1 MSHGTCP
8 TFLIYTSFL
17 TQSNDHI
24 VTDNFISLGLQ
35 LNSIGCKSFPKS
47 NSPDIR
53 VFCETNLEGSVNS
66 SNFFIR
72 GSPPLIQ
79 KNSITH
85 MPGLAVYV
93 REGFFFT

>member
-1 MSHGTCP
+1 MGNVLL
-8 TFLIYTSFL
+8 FLFIPLFL

-53 VFCETNLEGSVNS
+53 VFCETNLDGSVNS

-72 GSPPLIQ
+72 GFPPLIQ